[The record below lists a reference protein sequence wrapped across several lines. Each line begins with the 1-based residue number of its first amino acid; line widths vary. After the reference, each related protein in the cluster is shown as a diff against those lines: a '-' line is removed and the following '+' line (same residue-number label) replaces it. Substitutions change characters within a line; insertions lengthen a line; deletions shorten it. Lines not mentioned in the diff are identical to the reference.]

1 MVAREDFIKKYP
13 EVIKDF
19 VQGWLEGTEEAN
31 RKPDLAVKLLMD
43 NEPLYKELGEKATR
57 DGLNTVKWANLADN
71 TQMFGLDG
79 SEPMFDRIFK
89 QASEAWIKRG
99 YISQAV
105 VPAEA
110 KDDSFLRQVYQAAAV
125 KPEKPDDRGF
135 KPDPNAGTKP
145 AIVTKPVKIE
155 FASGNAEVSGGFK
168 QILDQVA
175 SLAQSYSNASI
186 RIEGNT
192 DNVGNP
198 ESNRQ
203 LSERRAQAV
212 VAYLTSTYKF
222 NPARFLAKGNGDKNP
237 IASNATADGR
247 QRNRRTDVEIVP
259 K

>member
-1 MVAREDFIKKYP
+1 ME
-13 EVIKDF
+13 
-19 VQGWLEGTEEAN
+19 
-31 RKPDLAVKLLMD
+31 

-79 SEPMFDRIFK
+79 SEPLFDRIFK

-135 KPDPNAGTKP
+135 KAVPNARNKP

-155 FASGNAEVSGGFK
+155 FASGSVEISSTYRTL
-168 QILDQVA
+168 LDQVA
-175 SLAQSYSNASI
+175 SLAQFYSNASI

-192 DNVGNP
+192 DNVGDRKKNI
-198 ESNRQ
+198 E
-203 LSERRAQAV
+203 LSERRAEAV
-212 VAYLTSTYKF
+212 VKYLTSNYKL
-222 NPARFLAKGNGDKNP
+222 NPVRFVTKGNGPDNP
-237 IASNATADGR
+237 LPDVSNATQEGR